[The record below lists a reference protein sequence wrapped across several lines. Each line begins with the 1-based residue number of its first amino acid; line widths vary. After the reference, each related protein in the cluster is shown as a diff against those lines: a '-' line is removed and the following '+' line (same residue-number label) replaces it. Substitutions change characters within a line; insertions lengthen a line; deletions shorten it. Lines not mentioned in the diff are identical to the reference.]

1 MLKERFSVNV
11 QKKLKKEEKENIL
24 ELLNFVNSL
33 KNSPIKKNS
42 LRCKEPGFSE
52 SIFTISYLDYRILY
66 EVNFK
71 ENIILIQDITK
82 EKMNFISN

>member
-1 MLKERFSVNV
+1 MLRERLSVNV
-11 QKKLKKEEKENIL
+11 QKKLRKEEEEEVL
-24 ELLNFVNSL
+24 EILNFINSL
-33 KNSPIKKNS
+33 KNNPIKKNS